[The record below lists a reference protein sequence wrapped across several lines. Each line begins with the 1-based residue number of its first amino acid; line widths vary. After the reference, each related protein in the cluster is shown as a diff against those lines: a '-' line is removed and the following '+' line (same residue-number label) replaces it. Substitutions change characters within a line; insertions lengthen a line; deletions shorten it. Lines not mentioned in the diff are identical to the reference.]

1 MENNFIIPT
10 KKLLLEWKI
19 MKNNVCI
26 LCNTLEDYRLHFI
39 IPTKKLL
46 LKWKIIKNNLCI
58 LCNRVE
64 DYSSVLYF
72 CSVIGGCFLLLT
84 FIVCFHFFAVARK

>member
-10 KKLLLEWKI
+10 KKLLLKWKI

-26 LCNTLEDYRLHFI
+26 LCNTVEDYRLHFI

-46 LKWKIIKNNLCI
+46 LKWKIMKNNLCI
-58 LCNRVE
+58 LWKTIAVF
-64 DYSSVLYF
+64 S
-72 CSVIGGCFLLLT
+72 I
-84 FIVCFHFFAVARK
+84 FAQW

>member
-10 KKLLLEWKI
+10 KKLLLKWKI

-26 LCNTLEDYRLHFI
+26 LCNTVEDYRLHFI

-46 LKWKIIKNNLCI
+46 LKWKIMKNNLCNLWKTI
-58 LCNRVE
+58 AVF
-64 DYSSVLYF
+64 S
-72 CSVIGGCFLLLT
+72 I
-84 FIVCFHFFAVARK
+84 FAQ

>member
-10 KKLLLEWKI
+10 KKLLLKWKI

-26 LCNTLEDYRLHFI
+26 LCNTVEDYRLHLI

-46 LKWKIIKNNLCI
+46 LKWKIMKNNLCI
-58 LCNRVE
+58 LWKT
-64 DYSSVLYF
+64 
-72 CSVIGGCFLLLT
+72 I
-84 FIVCFHFFAVARK
+84 AVFSIFTQ

>member
-10 KKLLLEWKI
+10 KKLLLKWKI

-26 LCNTLEDYRLHFI
+26 LCKTVEDYRLHFI

-46 LKWKIIKNNLCI
+46 LK
-58 LCNRVE
+58 
-64 DYSSVLYF
+64 
-72 CSVIGGCFLLLT
+72 
-84 FIVCFHFFAVARK
+84 

>member
-10 KKLLLEWKI
+10 KKLLLKWKI

-26 LCNTLEDYRLHFI
+26 LCNRVEDYRLHFI

-46 LKWKIIKNNLCI
+46 LKWKIMKNNVCI
-58 LCNRVE
+58 LWKTIAVF
-64 DYSSVLYF
+64 S
-72 CSVIGGCFLLLT
+72 I
-84 FIVCFHFFAVARK
+84 FAQ

>member
-10 KKLLLEWKI
+10 KKLLLKWKI

-26 LCNTLEDYRLHFI
+26 LCNTVEDYRLHFI

-46 LKWKIIKNNLCI
+46 LKWKIMKNNLCI
-58 LCNRVE
+58 LWKTIAVF
-64 DYSSVLYF
+64 S
-72 CSVIGGCFLLLT
+72 I
-84 FIVCFHFFAVARK
+84 FAQ